1 MKAANR
7 KPYPDITAAF
17 TAALVLTF
25 LLFLTSCAV
34 PAGQDQFEANEDQE
48 QAWQEPGGS
57 GNNSD
62 REEYPQEDEN
72 RPEIEEHE
80 PVPRI
85 GIYSGKGSWD
95 VNIAAFKNFFDQY
108 DIDYASFD
116 EQEAVSLDF
125 SEHFE
130 IILFAG
136 GFAAEYKNF
145 ISDHENIRS
154 FVKEGGSFVGTCA
167 GAYYAS
173 DILRWQGTDYP
184 YPLGFFDGRGI
195 GPLSGQIGWGET
207 GTFNLDGNHP
217 ANESFD
223 QSLDFYY
230 FDGPYFE
237 PYDDQDEI
245 EILARYAV
253 NDQPAVIAG
262 RYGEGKYLLYG
273 PHPEIGGY
281 SADSP
286 HYNLDGEEGANWPWL
301 YSTLHWFSGW

>member
-1 MKAANR
+1 MNAANR
-7 KPYPDITAAF
+7 KLYSEITVVVI
-17 TAALVLTF
+17 AALFLSS

-34 PAGQDQFEANEDQE
+34 PAGQDQYEANEDEE
-48 QAWQEPGGS
+48 QAWQELEVGGNS
-57 GNNSD
+57 NSD
-62 REEYPQEDEN
+62 QEESKEEENGQEIDE
-72 RPEIEEHE
+72 HK

-95 VNIAAFKNFFDQY
+95 VNVAAFENFFDQY
-108 DIDYASFD
+108 DIDYSSFD
-116 EQEAVSLDF
+116 EQEAVSLNF
-125 SEHFE
+125 SEHYE
-130 IILFAG
+130 IILFTG
-136 GFAAEYKNF
+136 GFAAEYKNY

-173 DILRWQGTDYP
+173 DILRWQGTEYH

-207 GTFNLDGNHP
+207 GTFNLDSNHP
-217 ANESFD
+217 ANESFG

-237 PYDDQDEI
+237 PYDDQHKI

-286 HYNLDGEEGANWPWL
+286 DYNLDGEEGAKWPWL
-301 YSTLHWFSGW
+301 YSTLHWFSSW